1 MSQLIDAILI
11 LHTVIDVSLYMNN
24 SFEQLEQLT
33 SQLAI
38 EQKKLLSNLL
48 EGQVSGQ
55 SCLDVLTMHRD
66 KVNQCPH
73 CLSQQI
79 KRNGKINARQ
89 RYFCNSC
96 RKSFMSTYNT
106 PFYRLRTPEKW
117 LCYLECMINSLSI
130 RRSAQDSLVNKNTSF
145 LWRHKFLK
153 LLNRQLDTHLSG
165 IVEMDETMFR
175 YSEKGNH
182 ELSRPSH
189 KRGGDK
195 AGRGRAKGDWVAVL
209 VARDRQQQTFDKKLE
224 SATGENLY
232 QLLKGHIDKDSV
244 ICSDGFRTYGVLAR
258 KLNMVHKPINLS
270 KGIRVTEKV
279 FHIQNVNSY
288 HGRLHGWMERFHGVA
303 TKYLDNYLSWY
314 RFFESSDN
322 PNENSLLLSQTQ
334 LIGT

>member
-1 MSQLIDAILI
+1 
-11 LHTVIDVSLYMNN
+11 MNS

-38 EQKKLLSNLL
+38 EQKKLLINLL

-55 SCLDVLTMHRD
+55 SCLEILSMHQD
-66 KVNQCPH
+66 KASQCPH
-73 CLSQQI
+73 CQSQQI
-79 KRNGKINARQ
+79 KRNGKVNLRQ
-89 RYFCNSC
+89 RYFCHAC
-96 RKSFMSTYNT
+96 KKSFMSTYNT

-117 LCYLECMINSLSI
+117 LRYLECMINSLSI
-130 RRSAQDSLVNKNTSF
+130 RRSAKDSLVNKNTSF

-153 LLNRQLDTHLSG
+153 LLNRQSDTHLSG

-175 YSEKGNH
+175 YSEKGSH
-182 ELSRPSH
+182 KLSRPSH
-189 KRGGDK
+189 KRGKDK

-209 VARDRQQQTFDKKLE
+209 VARDRQKQTFDKKLE
-224 SATGENLY
+224 SATGESLY
-232 QLLKGHIDKDSV
+232 QLLKEHIDKDSV
-244 ICSDGFRTYGVLAR
+244 ICSDGFRTYGVLAK
-258 KLNMVHKPINLS
+258 KLNMAHKSINLT
-270 KGIRVTEKV
+270 KGIRVREKA

-288 HGRLHGWMERFHGVA
+288 HSRLHGWMERFHGVA